1 MATVSLL
8 LVDAED
14 AVAATF
20 PLAPGVTVFGRD
32 DDCGVV
38 LDDRHCSRRHL
49 EISRKGDVCVLRD
62 LDSTNGVLLN
72 GQRVVADCQL
82 REGDVIELGRTRLRF
97 QSDRAERKSPAT
109 AVLPVV
115 DTGDLPTEVDPR
127 PPRRAMPRPAR
138 PQTAV
143 AVAVAAALAAVI
155 AVLCLQP
162 MVRRSP
168 LSRGLVARKT
178 SAEPHPKAVDADL
191 PATDEL
197 PDETDSI
204 PHAAAK
210 PARVAA
216 APPRLPTRAGET
228 NTDAA
233 QPTRRQP
240 TPTGP
245 STLENLLGQVPA
257 DPPADAAAAA
267 VSRGDDPLAA
277 PGSPTDEPA
286 AVQAETVAIAAR
298 EASSASA
305 PILPPGPRQATAP
318 PAAAPPPARGGAAAR
333 LPVPPDD
340 EVEREMR
347 AIKKTFGDHFSMQ
360 ADLARVLAKIRSADR
375 HTENPAR
382 TFALLMTAEREA
394 IQAQLYRDAIDCLRL
409 RAETFDVDELPDRID
424 LLRDASERAVGP
436 SADVFDLVVES
447 AVEAVRAERFDVAI
461 KAAHLAE
468 GLAEAIEMA
477 ARQQVMIAQSAA
489 TGPRDRLPRNLAA
502 AASALPPGMS
512 DLADAERRVA
522 IAKHLRNRIYES
534 KRLRARY
541 VQACER
547 LSESP
552 HDKSASEIVGKYLC
566 FVKQDW
572 RGGIPALASGR
583 STALG
588 ELASRELALAADDS
602 SDPKP
607 AFEVAGEWWTFA
619 ERGVRSSSLPPG
631 SSEMIRSHAAEIY
644 ERVLGRL
651 TDPVDAALAEN
662 RMVAAKASPRSD
674 EEHAETEAP

>member
-8 LVDAED
+8 LTDVED

-20 PLAPGVTVFGRD
+20 PLTRGVTVFGRD

-97 QSDRAERKSPAT
+97 QSDRAENEPPAT
-109 AVLPVV
+109 AVLPVI
-115 DTGDLPTEVDPR
+115 DTGDVPTEVDPR
-127 PPRRAMPRPAR
+127 PLRRTTPRPAR

-143 AVAVAAALAAVI
+143 AVAVAAALAVVS

-162 MVRRSP
+162 MVRRAP

-178 SAEPHPKAVDADL
+178 SAAPHAKAVDADL

-197 PDETDSI
+197 PYETDSI
-204 PHAAAK
+204 PHAAPA
-210 PARVAA
+210 PARMAA
-216 APPRLPTRAGET
+216 APPRLPTRAGESS
-228 NTDAA
+228 AA
-233 QPTRRQP
+233 TTRPTLRQP
-240 TPTGP
+240 TPPGP
-245 STLENLLGQVPA
+245 GTLENLLEQVPA
-257 DPPADAAAAA
+257 DPPADASTAA
-267 VSRGDDPLAA
+267 VPRGDDTLAA
-277 PGSPTDEPA
+277 PWSPTDEPA
-286 AVQAETVAIAAR
+286 APQGDTAAIAAR

-305 PILPPGPRQATAP
+305 PIRPPGPRQATAP
-318 PAAAPPPARGGAAAR
+318 AAAAAPPARGGAAER

-347 AIKKTFGDHFSMQ
+347 AIKKTFGDNFSMR
-360 ADLARVLAKIRSADR
+360 ADLARLLAKIRSADR
-375 HTENPAR
+375 HSDNPAR
-382 TFALLMTAEREA
+382 TFALLVTAEREA
-394 IQAQLYRDAIDCLRL
+394 IQAQLYSDAIDCLRL
-409 RAETFDVDELPDRID
+409 RAETFDLDELPDRID
-424 LLRDASERAVGP
+424 LLRDASEGAVGP
-436 SADVFDLVVES
+436 SADVFDLVVEA

-468 GLAEAIEMA
+468 SLAEAIEMA
-477 ARQQVMIAQSAA
+477 ARQQVMITQSAA
-489 TGPRDRLPRNLAA
+489 ARPRDGLPRDFAA
-502 AASALPPGMS
+502 AASAPPGMS

-522 IAKHLRNRIYES
+522 VAKHLRNRINES
-534 KRLRARY
+534 KRLRTRY

-566 FVKQDW
+566 FVKQEW
-572 RGGIPALASGR
+572 RGGIAALASGR

-588 ELASRELALAADDS
+588 ELASRELALVADES

-662 RMVAAKASPRSD
+662 RLAAAKASPDSD
-674 EEHAETEAP
+674 GEHGEIDAP

>member
-1 MATVSLL
+1 MATVWLL
-8 LVDAED
+8 LTDAED

-20 PLAPGVTVFGRD
+20 PLTRGVTVFGRD

-49 EISRKGDVCVLRD
+49 EIRRKGDVCVLRD

-72 GQRVVADCQL
+72 GQHVVADCQL

-97 QSDRAERKSPAT
+97 QSDQAEKEPPAT

-127 PPRRAMPRPAR
+127 PRRRTMPRSAR

-143 AVAVAAALAAVI
+143 AVAVAAALAVVI
-155 AVLCLQP
+155 AGLCLQP
-162 MVRRSP
+162 MVRRAP

-178 SAEPHPKAVDADL
+178 SAEPHSKAVDVDL

-197 PDETDSI
+197 PHEPDSI
-204 PHAAAK
+204 PPAAPTPTRMAAA
-210 PARVAA
+210 R
-216 APPRLPTRAGET
+216 PRLPPRAG
-228 NTDAA
+228 DSSAA
-233 QPTRRQP
+233 ATRTTRPQPMP
-240 TPTGP
+240 PGP
-245 STLENLLGQVPA
+245 ATLENLLEQVPA
-257 DPPADAAAAA
+257 APPADASTAA
-267 VSRGDDPLAA
+267 VPRGDDTLTATL
-277 PGSPTDEPA
+277 SPTDEPA
-286 AVQAETVAIAAR
+286 ALQTDTAAIAAR

-305 PILPPGPRQATAP
+305 PILPPGPCQATAP
-318 PAAAPPPARGGAAAR
+318 PAAAPPARGGAAER
-333 LPVPPDD
+333 LAVPPDD

-347 AIKKTFGDHFSMQ
+347 AIKKTFGDNFSMR

-375 HTENPAR
+375 HSDNPAR
-382 TFALLMTAEREA
+382 TFALLVTAEREA

-424 LLRDASERAVGP
+424 LLRDASEGAVGP
-436 SADVFDLVVES
+436 SADVFDLVVEA

-468 GLAEAIEMA
+468 SLAEAIEMA
-477 ARQQVMIAQSAA
+477 ARQQVMITQSAA
-489 TGPRDRLPRNLAA
+489 PRPRDRLPRDFAA
-502 AASALPPGMS
+502 AAPPPGMS

-522 IAKHLRNRIYES
+522 VAKHLRNRINES
-534 KRLRARY
+534 KRLRAKY

-552 HDKSASEIVGKYLC
+552 HDKSASEIVGKYRC

-588 ELASRELALAADDS
+588 ELASRELALAADES

-662 RMVAAKASPRSD
+662 RVAAAKSSPRSD
-674 EEHAETEAP
+674 EEHGEIDTP